1 MRARRPLPVLHL
13 ISDINVT
20 NLVDVTMVLLVV
32 FIMVAPMIET
42 KVDVSLPEVE
52 YDDQEEPDKPSEIIV
67 LSVTK
72 DQAIMWEDESIP
84 LERLIFRLREEQA
97 KDPKLGVLLRADE
110 GLDYGFVMK
119 VLDRIKGAGV
129 TTIDLATTPKTQ

>member
-52 YDDQEEPDKPSEIIV
+52 YNDQQEADKPTEIIV

-72 DQAIMWEDESIP
+72 DQAIMWEDENVP

-110 GLDYGFVMK
+110 VLDYGFVMK